1 MPRLIFKC
9 PYIKGGT
16 SSATA
21 HLENY
26 VKYMATRNGVERI
39 DPGRSEWPATSKQKK
54 MVEQILRDFPLSRGM
69 FEYEDYAAEPTRTN
83 ASEFITRA
91 LEDNYNQIAKKDN
104 YLKYIATRP
113 RAQRVGSH
121 GLFTG
126 EEDQLV
132 LAQVAEAVAAHP
144 GNVWLPII
152 SLRREDAA
160 RLGYDKAE
168 EWKALLSKYAME
180 MAEAMK
186 IPWEDFRWYAAFH
199 DEAHHPHIHMVCYS
213 ADPSKGFLTTQ
224 GIAQIKSGLAK
235 EIFRQELTELY
246 QKQTQSRDT
255 LNEDARS
262 VLEQLIERMWSGAVV
277 NHRMEKLM
285 EHLAERLRH
294 TGGRKQYG
302 YLKAPLKAVVDE
314 IVDELAKEP
323 CVAAAYALWYELR
336 EDVLRT
342 YKDDLPPRLP
352 LSQQKEFKRIK
363 NIVIEEAVTLG
374 ARQQVFHP
382 DDQQDRVPVEDQEEA
397 PLPEAPQPDNDW
409 NDFSESPPDDV
420 PDKTVSAPAK
430 AQMNWS
436 DEYRLARRC
445 LFGGKDQP
453 QDFEQAFTLFQQEA
467 QKGNALAM
475 HDLGR
480 MLADGLGRKIDMQ
493 AAHVWYS
500 KALAAFYAVER
511 QKKKRYAEYR
521 IGKLYAAG
529 LGCEQDYGDAAR
541 WFQLSADKGY
551 KYAQYSLAGLFRRG
565 QGVEQDD
572 ARALELYTASAQQ
585 DFPYAAYELGKM
597 YRDGIGCEK
606 DAEASE
612 QWYRQAFAG
621 FLELEQ
627 QSHDDKLQYRIG
639 WMLLHGVG
647 TGKDETAAREWFEQ
661 ASKLDN
667 PHAQYQLARMIFN
680 DPSSTPEQT
689 AQALE
694 RLTKAAEA
702 GQDCAQYALGK
713 IYRDGQGV
721 EKDIQKAVALFTLA
735 ATKENSFAA
744 FALGKLYLAGDAAL
758 PRDPAAA
765 LKWLTYAAE
774 LGNQFAQYRLGKL
787 LLKGDDGIPKDVITA
802 IRWLTAAAKQENGY
816 AEYALALVYLTGE
829 DAPKDS
835 VIALSLLKR
844 SAGRGNQFAQ
854 YRLGKLLLQ
863 GEDAPKDVKAAIR
876 WLTAAAEQGNQYA
889 QYALGKLYL
898 LGKEVPK
905 DRSSAIKWFQL
916 AADQGNEYAQY
927 FLKHMDDRLG
937 QPPVAAVISL
947 FHHLANIFQEQNQP
961 PPSGGVRV
969 AVDRKL
975 LRKIKAKKIAQ
986 GHKADDHEP
995 EMQL

>member
-1 MPRLIFKC
+1 MGLYPLLARAAAIAENEN
-9 PYIKGGT
+9 
-16 SSATA
+16 SS
-21 HLENY
+21 
-26 VKYMATRNGVERI
+26 
-39 DPGRSEWPATSKQKK
+39 
-54 MVEQILRDFPLSRGM
+54 F
-69 FEYEDYAAEPTRTN
+69 
-83 ASEFITRA
+83 
-91 LEDNYNQIAKKDN
+91 
-104 YLKYIATRP
+104 
-113 RAQRVGSH
+113 
-121 GLFTG
+121 
-126 EEDQLV
+126 
-132 LAQVAEAVAAHP
+132 AEALSLAAAARGTP
-144 GNVWLPII
+144 
-152 SLRREDAA
+152 LRRVFADE
-160 RLGYDKAE
+160 
-168 EWKALLSKYAME
+168 
-180 MAEAMK
+180 AEA
-186 IPWEDFRWYAAFH
+186 
-199 DEAHHPHIHMVCYS
+199 
-213 ADPSKGFLTTQ
+213 
-224 GIAQIKSGLAK
+224 
-235 EIFRQELTELY
+235 
-246 QKQTQSRDT
+246 
-255 LNEDARS
+255 
-262 VLEQLIERMWSGAVV
+262 
-277 NHRMEKLM
+277 
-285 EHLAERLRH
+285 
-294 TGGRKQYG
+294 
-302 YLKAPLKAVVDE
+302 
-314 IVDELAKEP
+314 
-323 CVAAAYALWYELR
+323 
-336 EDVLRT
+336 
-342 YKDDLPPRLP
+342 
-352 LSQQKEFKRIK
+352 LS
-363 NIVIEEAVTLG
+363 
-374 ARQQVFHP
+374 
-382 DDQQDRVPVEDQEEA
+382 
-397 PLPEAPQPDNDW
+397 
-409 NDFSESPPDDV
+409 
-420 PDKTVSAPAK
+420 
-430 AQMNWS
+430 
-436 DEYRLARRC
+436 
-445 LFGGKDQP
+445 
-453 QDFEQAFTLFQQEA
+453 
-467 QKGNALAM
+467 
-475 HDLGR
+475 HDLGHGGAAEQR
-480 MLADGLGRKIDMQ
+480 AVIDLDNGRIRLEYDHR
-493 AAHVWYS
+493 AGS
-500 KALAAFYAVER
+500 LRESLDALANHFPTAGANRIQNRLIAFLAEHDGSEELYKTLHNELGLTNQEIEAMGFDLAH
-511 QKKKRYAEYR
+511 RYEPD
-521 IGKLYAAG
+521 
-529 LGCEQDYGDAAR
+529 C
-541 WFQLSADKGY
+541 
-551 KYAQYSLAGLFRRG
+551 
-565 QGVEQDD
+565 DD
-572 ARALELYTASAQQ
+572 AYQ
-585 DFPYAAYELGKM
+585 DIVDY
-597 YRDGIGCEK
+597 IGCEK

-835 VIALSLLKR
+835 VKALSLLKR

>member
-397 PLPEAPQPDNDW
+397 PLPE
-409 NDFSESPPDDV
+409 V
-420 PDKTVSAPAK
+420 PTEADARAFLQRRQFKAINVTIPYKKLVMEYCSFIDPRARAIGAVNTVVNKNGLLYGYNTDYLGFAHLCEAHGVELAGKTVLILGTGGTHNTTRAVALDKGAAKVLTVSRTPDPEKGELSYAEAVRSGAQVVFNTTPAGMYPNVGVCSLDVAAMPGLEAVVDVVYNPNK
-430 AQMNWS
+430 TELILRAEEAGVPVAVGGLEMLVAQAVYAA
-436 DEYRLARRC
+436 EY
-445 LFGGKDQP
+445 F
-453 QDFEQAFTLFQQEA
+453 
-467 QKGNALAM
+467 
-475 HDLGR
+475 
-480 MLADGLGRKIDMQ
+480 LGRKFEDAPGEVQRITAALRRETLNIALVGMPSCGKSTLGRLLAKQLGRPLVDLDEEIVKADGRSIPDIFAAEGEEGFRAKEAAQIARFGKEKGLVLSCGGGAVKRAENVRALRQNGVVLFIDRP
-493 AAHVWYS
+493 VE
-500 KALAAFYAVER
+500 ALAVGGNR
-511 QKKKRYAEYR
+511 P
-521 IGKLYAAG
+521 
-529 LGCEQDYGDAAR
+529 
-541 WFQLSADKGY
+541 LS
-551 KYAQYSLAGLFRRG
+551 S
-565 QGVEQDD
+565 
-572 ARALELYTASAQQ
+572 S
-585 DFPYAAYELGKM
+585 
-597 YRDGIGCEK
+597 
-606 DAEASE
+606 AEALRTMEAQRRPLYLAAADAVISNT
-612 QWYRQAFAG
+612 
-621 FLELEQ
+621 
-627 QSHDDKLQYRIG
+627 
-639 WMLLHGVG
+639 G
-647 TGKDETAAREWFEQ
+647 T
-661 ASKLDN
+661 L
-667 PHAQYQLARMIFN
+667 AQ
-680 DPSSTPEQT
+680 
-689 AQALE
+689 
-694 RLTKAAEA
+694 
-702 GQDCAQYALGK
+702 
-713 IYRDGQGV
+713 
-721 EKDIQKAVALFTLA
+721 TLA
-735 ATKENSFAA
+735 AAQE
-744 FALGKLYLAGDAAL
+744 ALD
-758 PRDPAAA
+758 
-765 LKWLTYAAE
+765 E
-774 LGNQFAQYRLGKL
+774 IF
-787 LLKGDDGIPKDVITA
+787 
-802 IRWLTAAAKQENGY
+802 
-816 AEYALALVYLTGE
+816 
-829 DAPKDS
+829 DS
-835 VIALSLLKR
+835 
-844 SAGRGNQFAQ
+844 
-854 YRLGKLLLQ
+854 
-863 GEDAPKDVKAAIR
+863 
-876 WLTAAAEQGNQYA
+876 
-889 QYALGKLYL
+889 
-898 LGKEVPK
+898 
-905 DRSSAIKWFQL
+905 
-916 AADQGNEYAQY
+916 
-927 FLKHMDDRLG
+927 
-937 QPPVAAVISL
+937 
-947 FHHLANIFQEQNQP
+947 
-961 PPSGGVRV
+961 
-969 AVDRKL
+969 
-975 LRKIKAKKIAQ
+975 
-986 GHKADDHEP
+986 
-995 EMQL
+995 